1 MPRCLSMPPPH
12 GLRAFSIASSP
23 SRRPPCLS
31 PRARFDP
38 ELSLSARSPSFLD
51 RVIPSRLPPCL
62 FPEHDTI
69 PSTLRLFLSQSRCPC
84 RGVCGLFDSSRG
96 FFDCWWAPLEDAKKT
111 QCSWVSSWELALF
124 VGAADAWRS
133 WQGPRPSGKSLAR
146 SLARRWRGARKFLA
160 AMRLRHA
167 EASTAA
173 AIMRARALVKLL
185 GSTQSSN
192 ACRLRANLGST
203 WAARWRNFGVDLG

>member
-1 MPRCLSMPPPH
+1 M
-12 GLRAFSIASSP
+12 G
-23 SRRPPCLS
+23 
-31 PRARFDP
+31 
-38 ELSLSARSPSFLD
+38 
-51 RVIPSRLPPCL
+51 
-62 FPEHDTI
+62 
-69 PSTLRLFLSQSRCPC
+69 
-84 RGVCGLFDSSRG
+84 SSRK
-96 FFDCWWAPLEDAKKT
+96 FLEDAKKT

-133 WQGPRPSGKSLAR
+133 WQGPRPSGKALAR

-173 AIMRARALVKLL
+173 AIMRARALVKLW

-192 ACRLRANLGST
+192 ACKLRANLGRLGVSAQAKP
-203 WAARWRNFGVDLG
+203 WIDFG

>member
-1 MPRCLSMPPPH
+1 M
-12 GLRAFSIASSP
+12 G
-23 SRRPPCLS
+23 
-31 PRARFDP
+31 
-38 ELSLSARSPSFLD
+38 
-51 RVIPSRLPPCL
+51 
-62 FPEHDTI
+62 
-69 PSTLRLFLSQSRCPC
+69 
-84 RGVCGLFDSSRG
+84 SSRK
-96 FFDCWWAPLEDAKKT
+96 FLEDAKKT

-133 WQGPRPSGKSLAR
+133 WQGPRPSGKALAR

-173 AIMRARALVKLL
+173 AIMRARALVKLW

-192 ACRLRANLGST
+192 ACKLRANLGST
-203 WAARWRNFGVDLG
+203 WGERAGETLGVDLG